1 MMLGSNQKSERMLR
15 LGKKLRV
22 LIKKDCTVSEKNFF
36 FSDTSHLY
44 WTFYSTFKLRATM
57 NFESFNELKVT
68 SNPDMLIKFSKVIK
82 TINTYLINKNI

>member
-1 MMLGSNQKSERMLR
+1 
-15 LGKKLRV
+15 
-22 LIKKDCTVSEKNFF
+22 
-36 FSDTSHLY
+36 
-44 WTFYSTFKLRATM
+44 M